1 VNPALLAAR
10 LRALSPRNRVFLA
23 GLALA
28 ALIAVAF
35 GFAVQRDTRV
45 DLFAVAL
52 RPEQLTE
59 VVERL
64 ADWNV
69 GFVASADNVRVDARR
84 RNELL
89 LRLSLAGVPH
99 AHLDGS
105 RELLEKV
112 SPLTPQSVLDAQARD
127 GLADDLAAGLR
138 GLPGVADARVI
149 IAPAEEGAFAGD
161 ASRAAS
167 ASVRVVL
174 APGATLSRAT
184 ADGIRAF
191 VAAGVPGLD
200 PKRVALL
207 DDRGAVEDDAAPQPD
222 GDDALAE
229 SLQSVLDAAFGPA
242 ATIVRVH
249 ASYDPRSRQVNERI
263 DKPLGS
269 RPLRSAGSDER
280 YSSAQKR
287 YSKASTNEEAGSEV
301 EESRTEIPA
310 GRLAHLSVAVA
321 VDATRH
327 LDLAKIRELATGT
340 LGLDPARGD
349 RLSVAEVPFVAA
361 PARAAPL
368 IALAGDAA
376 ARVLPPLAFLAF
388 AAAAVRYGAGPLA
401 RGGAALLRLA
411 EVRRASR
418 AVAGYPPAHVRGVLR
433 DEPPHTV
440 AAIISALPA
449 ATATAVLEMY
459 PPEERA
465 QIVRRMARPVAPVV
479 PDYETILR
487 RG

>member
-1 VNPALLAAR
+1 MNAAPLLAR
-10 LRALSPRNRVFLA
+10 LRALGPRNRLFA
-23 GLALA
+23 SGLALA
-28 ALIAVAF
+28 AFLSLALAW
-35 GFAVQRDTRV
+35 ALQRDTRV

-52 RPEQLTE
+52 RPEQVSE

-69 GFVASADNVRVDARR
+69 AFASSADNVRVDARR

-99 AHLDGS
+99 AHLGGT

-112 SPLTPQSVLDAQARD
+112 NPLTPQSVLDAQQRD
-127 GLADDLAAGLR
+127 GLADDLAASLR

-149 IAPAEEGAFAGD
+149 IAPGQDGAFVGE
-161 ASRAAS
+161 ASREAS

-174 APGATLSRAT
+174 ATGATLSPQT
-184 ADGIRAF
+184 AAGIRAF

-200 PKRVALL
+200 SKRVALL
-207 DDRGAVEDDAAPQPD
+207 DDRGAVPADGAAAADHDDE
-222 GDDALAE
+222 LAS
-229 SLQSVLDAAFGPA
+229 SLQSVLDTAFGA
-242 ATIVRVH
+242 GATIVRVRL
-249 ASYDPRSRQVNERI
+249 SYDPRSRRIDERI
-263 DKPLGS
+263 DKPLGT
-269 RPLRSAGSDER
+269 RPLRATNSDER

-287 YSKASTNEEAGSEV
+287 YSKASSNEEAGSDV
-301 EESRTEIPA
+301 EELRTDIPA
-310 GRLAHLSVAVA
+310 GRLARASVAIA
-321 VDATRH
+321 VDAARR
-327 LDLAKIRELATGT
+327 LDLDKIRALAVAT
-340 LGLDPARGD
+340 LGLDTARGD
-349 RLSVAEVPFVAA
+349 RVSVEEVAFAPLPQSRTPFVAI
-361 PARAAPL
+361 AAE
-368 IALAGDAA
+368 AA
-376 ARVLPPLAFLAF
+376 AQVVPGMLALGAAFIVL
-388 AAAAVRYGAGPLA
+388 RHGGRPLA
-401 RGGAALLRLA
+401 RACRSALRSL

-418 AVAGYPPAHVRGVLR
+418 AVAGYGPSQVRGVLR

-465 QIVRRMARPVAPVV
+465 QIVSRMARAVAPVV
-479 PDYETILR
+479 PDYEAVLR